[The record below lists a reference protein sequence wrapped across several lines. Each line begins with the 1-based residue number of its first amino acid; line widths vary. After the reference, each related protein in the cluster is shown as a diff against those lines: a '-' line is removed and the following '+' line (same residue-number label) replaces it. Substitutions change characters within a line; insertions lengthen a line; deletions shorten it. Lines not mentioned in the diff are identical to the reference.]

1 MLSFLRCV
9 LCCDDEINTGQSESE
24 LYYDESPSQPF
35 NYRVIPDNYDTFS
48 RTQIAKTT
56 RTHDICTTYRFPPK
70 SNPPPVYNPPK
81 QTLSRITDKVISESK
96 KPPTAT
102 DTNVFLRPAS
112 SSSRVVLP
120 PQPSL
125 ISPSLSKK
133 PILAPAPSSSTLN
146 QAKSQYNVVEQGSTP
161 LFVIPE
167 DIKGLIRKDIV
178 PGVLKK
184 PLSPQTYKDYFAA
197 LLYAEDYY
205 LEKWD
210 GFEMTNVTL
219 KLNEAE
225 IHRRKGKS
233 KNKNNDQK
241 DEKIF
246 VEFQVDSI
254 PERRPYLLSR
264 DFASVRPTGTK
275 VDPFQGIIFRVV
287 RSNIVLVEFGE
298 DFHAQHYS
306 SCKYDVKFSF
316 NRVCLK
322 RAHQAIAAVS
332 DMFFRKFLFPD
343 CRPEKV
349 LLKGKILFSRHKL
362 DSSAI
367 SRIINL
373 SAPPAYLLEGPI
385 SVTRDKQLSRTGMVI
400 RDAVVQL
407 CQVSS
412 HNRILICA
420 PTNSTCDV
428 FMRSLRKEVGDS
440 NIFRANAAFRELDG
454 VPIDILPF
462 CPYKEKEEVFSCPS
476 LSQLR
481 KFKVILSTFMSSFRL
496 HNEGIEGGHF
506 THIFLVDASSAI
518 EPEVL
523 VPLTNLTNAST
534 NVVIT
539 GAPENQSGWV
549 RSTIARQNGL
559 KTSYFE
565 RLRQSKLY
573 RDLNP
578 ESITQI
584 SDNSSSSLSYFS
596 AQNAPTTQRQTLPPP
611 VYNQPKDTLPRV
623 TLKVDSGINT
633 RKTPYA
639 PIETHSAL
647 PGSAK
652 SPAVLNKPVLC
663 HAAPGSTSH
672 LTKSTYNIVEEGSTP
687 LYEIP
692 EDIKTLIKRDIVPPI
707 LKKPLSAQTYKDY
720 FAALLYAEDYYL
732 EKWDG
737 FETKDVTL
745 RLHEA
750 EIFER
755 KGKYKHSSNVKK
767 DDKVFVEFE
776 MNAIPE
782 KLPFLLSRDFAS
794 VRPSGRN
801 VDPFQGIIFR
811 VVKSNIVLVEF
822 GDDFHAQHYSSC
834 KYDVKFSFNR
844 VCLKRAHQSIA
855 SASDMLFKKF
865 LFPNCHPKY
874 LSHYSTAITR
884 IINIT
889 DSHPYLLEG
898 SLSIN
903 RNNQLSGTGTL
914 VRDTVVQLCQASSLN
929 RVLICAPLNSTCDV
943 FMRSL
948 QREFSDSEIFRANAA
963 FREVDGVPDDILPF
977 CPYKQKEEVFT
988 CPSLP
993 QLLKFKVIL
1002 STFMSSFRLHSNGIE
1017 GGHFTHV
1024 ILVDASSATEPE
1036 IMVPLTNLTSVST
1049 KVLVTGSPGNQSRWV
1064 RSDIARHN
1072 GLMTSYFERLRRSN
1086 FYRDLNPEFITQLE
1100 DDSRFPATSYF
1111 R

>member
-24 LYYDESPSQPF
+24 SYYDESPSQPF
-35 NYRVIPDNYDTFS
+35 NYRVILDNYDTFS
-48 RTQIAKTT
+48 RTQIDKTT

-81 QTLSRITDKVISESK
+81 QTLSRINDKVISESK
-96 KPPTAT
+96 KTPTGK
-102 DTNVFLRPAS
+102 DTIVFPRPAS

-120 PQPSL
+120 PQPSP

-184 PLSPQTYKDYFAA
+184 PLSPQTYKDYFEA

-233 KNKNNDQK
+233 KNKNNNQK

-246 VEFQVDSI
+246 VEFEVDSI
-254 PERRPYLLSR
+254 PERRPFLLSR

-349 LLKGKILFSRHKL
+349 LLKGKILFSSHKL

-373 SAPPAYLLEGPI
+373 SGPPAYLLEGPI

-440 NIFRANAAFRELDG
+440 DIFRANAAFRELDG

-462 CPYKEKEEVFSCPS
+462 CPYKKKEEVFSCPS
-476 LSQLR
+476 LSQLQ

-584 SDNSSSSLSYFS
+584 SDDSSSSLSYF
-596 AQNAPTTQRQTLPPP
+596 R
-611 VYNQPKDTLPRV
+611 
-623 TLKVDSGINT
+623 
-633 RKTPYA
+633 
-639 PIETHSAL
+639 
-647 PGSAK
+647 
-652 SPAVLNKPVLC
+652 
-663 HAAPGSTSH
+663 
-672 LTKSTYNIVEEGSTP
+672 
-687 LYEIP
+687 
-692 EDIKTLIKRDIVPPI
+692 
-707 LKKPLSAQTYKDY
+707 
-720 FAALLYAEDYYL
+720 
-732 EKWDG
+732 
-737 FETKDVTL
+737 
-745 RLHEA
+745 
-750 EIFER
+750 
-755 KGKYKHSSNVKK
+755 
-767 DDKVFVEFE
+767 
-776 MNAIPE
+776 
-782 KLPFLLSRDFAS
+782 
-794 VRPSGRN
+794 
-801 VDPFQGIIFR
+801 
-811 VVKSNIVLVEF
+811 
-822 GDDFHAQHYSSC
+822 
-834 KYDVKFSFNR
+834 
-844 VCLKRAHQSIA
+844 
-855 SASDMLFKKF
+855 KKF
-865 LFPNCHPKY
+865 
-874 LSHYSTAITR
+874 R
-884 IINIT
+884 
-889 DSHPYLLEG
+889 
-898 SLSIN
+898 
-903 RNNQLSGTGTL
+903 
-914 VRDTVVQLCQASSLN
+914 
-929 RVLICAPLNSTCDV
+929 
-943 FMRSL
+943 
-948 QREFSDSEIFRANAA
+948 
-963 FREVDGVPDDILPF
+963 
-977 CPYKQKEEVFT
+977 
-988 CPSLP
+988 
-993 QLLKFKVIL
+993 
-1002 STFMSSFRLHSNGIE
+1002 
-1017 GGHFTHV
+1017 
-1024 ILVDASSATEPE
+1024 
-1036 IMVPLTNLTSVST
+1036 
-1049 KVLVTGSPGNQSRWV
+1049 
-1064 RSDIARHN
+1064 RHN
-1072 GLMTSYFERLRRSN
+1072 KGIY
-1086 FYRDLNPEFITQLE
+1086 
-1100 DDSRFPATSYF
+1100 
-1111 R
+1111 